1 MFLTVRRQTF
11 CSSNVIES
19 MVVVSGNSMTGTQYM
34 NNLAGKSLTVNR
46 LGLGNLTEAF
56 NAADTNGDGEV
67 SQDEFENSNNS
78 ILMIDM
84 KIMNLIDC
92 PQVRDWQQHYHCA
105 RRFLF
110 DERHHPKRYQC
121 HTFWFRHGVW
131 SRQ

>member
-92 PQVRDWQQHYHCA
+92 KFFPFVEQGSSSTRLATTLPLCPPVP
-105 RRFLF
+105 L
-110 DERHHPKRYQC
+110 
-121 HTFWFRHGVW
+121 
-131 SRQ
+131 